1 MKNYREQ
8 KFNKIEKVIDTIGK
22 TTSASSSIMSLFASD
37 ENTGTDKKVKHKG
50 YYDPKYL
57 RAGRYL
63 ATVASNDSYFGG
75 GHNDDQ
81 KRRFKK
87 FAKRI

>member
-1 MKNYREQ
+1 MFSGDDTDEGKKTKN
-8 KFNKIEKVIDTIGK
+8 
-22 TTSASSSIMSLFASD
+22 
-37 ENTGTDKKVKHKG
+37 KG
-50 YYDPKYL
+50 YYDSKYL
-57 RAGRYL
+57 RNNRYL